1 MTAVHLIR
9 GQRGEVF
16 AANWLAAQGLQHICS
31 NFRCRL
37 GELDLVMRDIQDKGC
52 LVIVE
57 VRFRSNPS
65 YGGSLASITAAKQR
79 RIALTT
85 QFFLQRQR
93 SLQKLPLRFDVLALS
108 GDPAKPLVDW
118 RKRAFAFDN

>member
-1 MTAVHLIR
+1 MTAAHLIR
-9 GQRGEVF
+9 GQRGELF
-16 AANWLAAQGLQHICS
+16 AANWLVARGLQHICS

-57 VRFRSNPS
+57 VRFRSNPG
-65 YGGSLASITAAKQR
+65 YGGSLASVTAAKQR

-93 SLQKLPLRFDVLALS
+93 SLQKLPLRFDVLALT
-108 GDPAKPLVDW
+108 GDHTNPLVDW
-118 RKRAFAFDN
+118 RKHAFVFDD